1 MKEKLVNLHELCKK
15 YHIYFYLIM
24 VGLIALDLTT
34 KYVMEAILLDAPNHR
49 IEVIDGF
56 FTLSLVYNPG
66 AFSGMLGDSIFGR
79 IILMLLSLICG
90 VVMLWYFIKSFSK
103 MGKLELFGITLAIP
117 GTLGNLWDRTLQV
130 IGLQEGVIDFLEFD
144 LGFMVWNTFN
154 IADSLLVIGI
164 VAFAVGYL
172 IRDSKEEK
180 KKEQERLKF
189 YEEKKNEE
197 EELKDE

>member
-90 VVMLWYFIKSFSK
+90 VVMLWYFIKSFSR

-130 IGLQEGVIDFLEFD
+130 FGLQEGVIDFLEFD

-164 VAFAVGYL
+164 IAFAVGYL

-189 YEEKKNEE
+189 YEGKKNEE

>member
-24 VGLIALDLTT
+24 VGLIALDLVT

-130 IGLQEGVIDFLEFD
+130 FGLQEGVIDFLEFD

-164 VAFAVGYL
+164 IAFAVGYL

-180 KKEQERLKF
+180 KKEQERLAF

>member
-24 VGLIALDLTT
+24 VGLIALDLVT

-130 IGLQEGVIDFLEFD
+130 FGLQEGVIDFLEFD
-144 LGFMVWNTFN
+144 LGFMVWNAFN

-164 VAFAVGYL
+164 IAFAVGYL

-180 KKEQERLKF
+180 KKEQERLAF

>member
-1 MKEKLVNLHELCKK
+1 MEKLSKLHDFCKK
-15 YHIYFYLIM
+15 YHVYFYLIM

-34 KYVMEAILLDAPNHR
+34 KYVLEAILLDAPNHR

-130 IGLQEGVIDFLEFD
+130 FGLQEGVIDFLEFD

-164 VAFAVGYL
+164 IAFAVGYL

-180 KKEQERLKF
+180 KKEQERLAF

>member
-1 MKEKLVNLHELCKK
+1 MEKLSKLHDFCKK
-15 YHIYFYLIM
+15 YHVYFYLIM
-24 VGLIALDLTT
+24 VGLITLDLTT
-34 KYVMEAILLDAPNHR
+34 KYVMEAILLDAPNQR

-66 AFSGMLGDSIFGR
+66 AFSGVLGNSVFGK
-79 IILMLLSLICG
+79 IILMLLSLVCG
-90 VVMLWYFIKSFSK
+90 VGMLWYFVKAFNK
-103 MGKLELFGITLAIP
+103 MSKLELFGITSAIP

-130 IGLQEGVIDFLEFD
+130 FGLQEGVIDFLEFD

-164 VAFAVGYL
+164 IGFAIGYL

>member
-24 VGLIALDLTT
+24 VGLIALDLVT

-130 IGLQEGVIDFLEFD
+130 FGLQEGVIDFLEFD

-164 VAFAVGYL
+164 IAFAVGYL
-172 IRDSKEEK
+172 IRDSKEEM
-180 KKEQERLKF
+180 KKEQERLAF

>member
-34 KYVMEAILLDAPNHR
+34 KYVMEAVLLDAPNHR

-66 AFSGMLGDSIFGR
+66 TFSGMLGDSIFGR

-90 VVMLWYFIKSFSK
+90 VVMLWYFIKSFSR

-130 IGLQEGVIDFLEFD
+130 FGLQEGVIDFLEFD

-164 VAFAVGYL
+164 IAFAVGYL

-189 YEEKKNEE
+189 YEGKKNEE

>member
-1 MKEKLVNLHELCKK
+1 MEKLSKLHDFCKK
-15 YHIYFYLIM
+15 YHVYFYLIM
-24 VGLIALDLTT
+24 VGLITLDLTT
-34 KYVMEAILLDAPNHR
+34 KYVMEAILLDAPNQR

-66 AFSGMLGDSIFGR
+66 AFSGVLGNSLFGK
-79 IILMLLSLICG
+79 IILMFLSLVCG
-90 VVMLWYFIKSFSK
+90 VGMLWYFVKTFNK
-103 MGKLELFGITLAIP
+103 MSKLELFGITLAIP

-130 IGLQEGVIDFLEFD
+130 FGLQEGVIDFLEFD

-164 VAFAVGYL
+164 IGFAIGYL

>member
-130 IGLQEGVIDFLEFD
+130 FSLQEGVIDFLEFD

-164 VAFAVGYL
+164 IAFAGGYL

>member
-1 MKEKLVNLHELCKK
+1 
-15 YHIYFYLIM
+15 
-24 VGLIALDLTT
+24 
-34 KYVMEAILLDAPNHR
+34 
-49 IEVIDGF
+49 
-56 FTLSLVYNPG
+56 
-66 AFSGMLGDSIFGR
+66 
-79 IILMLLSLICG
+79 
-90 VVMLWYFIKSFSK
+90 

-130 IGLQEGVIDFLEFD
+130 FGLQEGVIDFLEFD

-164 VAFAVGYL
+164 IAFAVGYL

-197 EELKDE
+197 EDLKDE

>member
-1 MKEKLVNLHELCKK
+1 MEKVRKLHEFCRK
-15 YHIYFYLIM
+15 YHAYFYLVM
-24 VGLIALDLTT
+24 VGLITIDLVT
-34 KYVMEAILLDAPNHR
+34 KYVMEAILLEAPSHR

-66 AFSGMLGDSIFGR
+66 AFSGVLGDSLFGK
-79 IILMLLSLICG
+79 IVLMLLSLVCG
-90 VVMLWYFIKSFSK
+90 VGMLWYFVKSFTK
-103 MGKLELFGITLAIP
+103 MSKLELFGITLAIP

-130 IGLQEGVIDFLEFD
+130 FGLQEGVIDFLEFD

-154 IADSLLVIGI
+154 IADSLLVVGI
-164 VAFAVGYL
+164 IAFAIGYL

-197 EELKDE
+197 EETPNE

>member
-90 VVMLWYFIKSFSK
+90 VVMLWYFVKAFSK

-130 IGLQEGVIDFLEFD
+130 FGLQEGVIDFLEFD

-164 VAFAVGYL
+164 IAFAVGYL

>member
-1 MKEKLVNLHELCKK
+1 MKEKLVNLHELLKK

-90 VVMLWYFIKSFSK
+90 VVMLWYFIKSFSR

-130 IGLQEGVIDFLEFD
+130 FGLQEGVIDFLEFD

-164 VAFAVGYL
+164 IAFAVGYL

-189 YEEKKNEE
+189 YEGKKNEE

>member
-34 KYVMEAILLDAPNHR
+34 KYVMEGILLDAPNHR

-130 IGLQEGVIDFLEFD
+130 FGLQEGVIDFLEFD

-164 VAFAVGYL
+164 IAFAVGYL

-180 KKEQERLKF
+180 KKEQERLAF

>member
-1 MKEKLVNLHELCKK
+1 MKEKLVNLHELFKK

-130 IGLQEGVIDFLEFD
+130 FGLQEGVIDFLEFD

-164 VAFAVGYL
+164 IAFAVGYL

>member
-34 KYVMEAILLDAPNHR
+34 KYVLEAILLDAPNHR

-103 MGKLELFGITLAIP
+103 MGKLELFGITLSIP

-130 IGLQEGVIDFLEFD
+130 FGLQEGVIDFLEFD

-164 VAFAVGYL
+164 IAFAVGYL

-180 KKEQERLKF
+180 KKEQERLAF

>member
-1 MKEKLVNLHELCKK
+1 
-15 YHIYFYLIM
+15 M

-130 IGLQEGVIDFLEFD
+130 FGLQEGVIDFLEFD

-164 VAFAVGYL
+164 IAFAVGYL

-189 YEEKKNEE
+189 YEDKKNEE